1 MMDDEYMLYTY
12 KVRPCD
18 RKVWSWCPGHQAAA
32 AAAPSSMTVCG
43 TSRLFCT
50 KHPPAPTLLTPC
62 RALCFALWLPLQGA
76 HSWTECPFTHPGEKA
91 ARRCPKTH
99 IYSADA
105 CPDARKSGK
114 CARGDACPY
123 SHGVFEQ
130 WLHPSRYRT
139 QLCSFGTAC
148 RRPVCFFAHTVQ
160 ELRVPTA
167 CGPAP
172 AAAGAAQQAAALAA
186 AAATAC
192 QNPMLPSSMD
202 LMLQQALLAQMQL
215 PAQVDGATATLINRY
230 QAASC
235 AALANAAACQR
246 QQQQHQ
252 AAAAAAAAAAL
263 AAAASNPAALM
274 NMAQAAQAY
283 QAAAAAAAAAAAN
296 VPFTSMGMQLPNG
309 STPFASAVSNSSG
322 ASSPTSGSTHSSLA
336 AFLNRQGST
345 STDPSCSG
353 GDFSSTNYQ
362 LLQQALL
369 GAGAANAS
377 PCHGGIPSSSA
388 ACSPLLPWLPA
399 ASGASVGNPFA
410 TGYPSA
416 LMPATPAQSDS
427 SLASGATNGGSM
439 GSMSCGLDAF
449 VPNFSRQLSL
459 SVGLN

>member
-1 MMDDEYMLYTY
+1 MWPAGLLQSGDEAQQTPCAQMMDDEYMLYTY

-18 RKVWSWCPGHQAAA
+18 RK
-32 AAAPSSMTVCG
+32 
-43 TSRLFCT
+43 
-50 KHPPAPTLLTPC
+50 
-62 RALCFALWLPLQGA
+62 GA

-91 ARRCPKTH
+91 ARRCPKSH

-192 QNPMLPSSMD
+192 QNPMMPGSMD

-215 PAQVDGATATLINRY
+215 PAQLDGATATLINRY

-274 NMAQAAQAY
+274 NMAHAAQAY

-296 VPFTSMGMQLPNG
+296 VPFTSMGMQLPSA

-322 ASSPTSGSTHSSLA
+322 SSSPTSGSTHSSLA
-336 AFLNRQGST
+336 AFLNRQNST
-345 STDPSCSG
+345 CSSDPMCSG
-353 GDFSSTNYQ
+353 ELSSANFQ
-362 LLQQALL
+362 LLQQAIL
-369 GAGAANAS
+369 GASNAS
-377 PCHGGIPSSSA
+377 PCPGGMPASSA
-388 ACSPLLPWLPA
+388 ACSPFLPWLPA
-399 ASGASVGNPFA
+399 GSTGIAAAFGA
-410 TGYPSA
+410 GYPSA
-416 LMPATPAQSDS
+416 LMPTTPAQSDS
-427 SLASGATNGGSM
+427 SLASATTNAGSM

-449 VPNFSRQLSL
+449 VPNFQRQLSL

>member
-1 MMDDEYMLYTY
+1 MTVQGLTGLGLECDLARVSDKGASSMCCSQMMDDDYMLYVY

-18 RKVWSWCPGHQAAA
+18 RK
-32 AAAPSSMTVCG
+32 
-43 TSRLFCT
+43 
-50 KHPPAPTLLTPC
+50 
-62 RALCFALWLPLQGA
+62 GA

-186 AAATAC
+186 AAASAC
-192 QNPMLPSSMD
+192 QNPMMPGSMD

-263 AAAASNPAALM
+263 AAAATNPAALM

-296 VPFTSMGMQLPNG
+296 VPFNSMGAGPLPAA

-322 ASSPTSGSTHSSLA
+322 SSSPTCGSTSNSLA
-336 AFLNRQGST
+336 AFLNRQGSA
-345 STDPSCSG
+345 STGSGPGMDASCSG
-353 GDFSSTNYQ
+353 DLSGAQLQ

-369 GAGAANAS
+369 SQGGNGCGGSSVMHGSAAG
-377 PCHGGIPSSSA
+377 
-388 ACSPLLPWLPA
+388 ACSPLMPWLPA
-399 ASGASVGNPFA
+399 ASGAPAAYMGGNSGNPGPA
-410 TGYPSA
+410 QLLAGGYPSG

-427 SLASGATNGGSM
+427 SLASGGTHAS
-439 GSMSCGLDAF
+439 SFSCGLDAL

-459 SVGLN
+459 SVGLNS

>member
-1 MMDDEYMLYTY
+1 MLYVY
-12 KVRPCD
+12 KVRACD
-18 RKVWSWCPGHQAAA
+18 RK
-32 AAAPSSMTVCG
+32 
-43 TSRLFCT
+43 
-50 KHPPAPTLLTPC
+50 
-62 RALCFALWLPLQGA
+62 GA

-91 ARRCPKTH
+91 ARRCPKSH
-99 IYSADA
+99 FYSADA

-160 ELRVPTA
+160 ELRVPTT

-186 AAATAC
+186 AATAAC
-192 QNPMLPSSMD
+192 QNPMLPGSMD
-202 LMLQQALLAQMQL
+202 LMLQQALLAQMQV
-215 PAQVDGATATLINRY
+215 PAQMDGATATLINRY

-252 AAAAAAAAAAL
+252 AAAAAAAAAAI

-274 NMAQAAQAY
+274 GMAQAAQAY

-296 VPFTSMGMQLPNG
+296 VPFTSGAMQMPPSSSSG
-309 STPFASAVSNSSG
+309 TPFAAAVSNSSG
-322 ASSPTSGSTHSSLA
+322 SSSPTSASTHSSLA
-336 AFLNRQGST
+336 AFLNRQNSSST
-345 STDPSCSG
+345 AVTDPASCCSA
-353 GDFSSTNYQ
+353 DLSAASYNQ
-362 LLQQALL
+362 LLQQALM
-369 GAGAANAS
+369 GAAAAGNGGGGNGGAS
-377 PCHGGIPSSSA
+377 PGGALNSTNSNSA

-399 ASGASVGNPFA
+399 ASCASAFGG
-410 TGYPSA
+410 GYPSH
-416 LMPATPAQSDS
+416 LMPTTPAQSDS
-427 SLASGATNGGSM
+427 SLASAATNN
-439 GSMSCGLDAF
+439 GSMSCGLDF
-449 VPNFSRQLSL
+449 VPNFQRMSL

>member
-1 MMDDEYMLYTY
+1 
-12 KVRPCD
+12 
-18 RKVWSWCPGHQAAA
+18 
-32 AAAPSSMTVCG
+32 MTAFNTPIHVCV
-43 TSRLFCT
+43 
-50 KHPPAPTLLTPC
+50 A
-62 RALCFALWLPLQGA
+62 LQGA

-99 IYSADA
+99 FYSAEA

-160 ELRVPTA
+160 ELRVPTS

-172 AAAGAAQQAAALAA
+172 AAAGAAQQAASLAA
-186 AAATAC
+186 AAAAAC
-192 QNPMLPSSMD
+192 QNPMLPGSMD
-202 LMLQQALLAQMQL
+202 LMLQQALLAQMQV

-252 AAAAAAAAAAL
+252 AAAAAAAAAAI
-263 AAAASNPAALM
+263 AAAASNPAALVG
-274 NMAQAAQAY
+274 MAQAAQAY

-296 VPFTSMGMQLPNG
+296 VPFTSMGMQLPTG
-309 STPFASAVSNSSG
+309 STPFAAAVSNSSG
-322 ASSPTSGSTHSSLA
+322 ASSPTSGSTNSSLA
-336 AFLNRQGST
+336 AFLNRQNSS
-345 STDPSCSG
+345 STDPSCAHT
-353 GDFSSTNYQ
+353 DISTASYNQ

-369 GAGAANAS
+369 GAGANACSTS
-377 PCHGGIPSSSA
+377 PCTGISSSSA

-399 ASGASVGNPFA
+399 ASGA
-410 TGYPSA
+410 GYPSN

-427 SLASGATNGGSM
+427 SLASGATNA
-439 GSMSCGLDAF
+439 GSMSSGLDAF
-449 VPNFSRQLSL
+449 VPNFQRQLSL
-459 SVGLN
+459 SVGFN

>member
-1 MMDDEYMLYTY
+1 M
-12 KVRPCD
+12 
-18 RKVWSWCPGHQAAA
+18 
-32 AAAPSSMTVCG
+32 
-43 TSRLFCT
+43 
-50 KHPPAPTLLTPC
+50 
-62 RALCFALWLPLQGA
+62 QGA

-99 IYSADA
+99 FYSADA

-160 ELRVPTA
+160 ELRVPTT

-186 AAATAC
+186 AAAAAC
-192 QNPMLPSSMD
+192 QNPMMPGSMD
-202 LMLQQALLAQMQL
+202 LMLQQALLAQMQV
-215 PAQVDGATATLINRY
+215 PAQMDGATATLINRY

-252 AAAAAAAAAAL
+252 AAAAAAAAAAI

-274 NMAQAAQAY
+274 GMAQAAQAY
-283 QAAAAAAAAAAAN
+283 QAAAAAAAAAAAT
-296 VPFTSMGMQLPNG
+296 VPYTSTGMQLPSS
-309 STPFASAVSNSSG
+309 STPFAAAVSNSSG
-322 ASSPTSGSTHSSLA
+322 SSSPTCGSNSSSLA
-336 AFLNRQGST
+336 AFLNRQNST
-345 STDPSCSG
+345 STSSTDPSCNGADLASA
-353 GDFSSTNYQ
+353 SYNQ

-369 GAGAANAS
+369 GALGPNSGHNAGLCSASPSNAS
-377 PCHGGIPSSSA
+377 GITTSSA
-388 ACSPLLPWLPA
+388 ACSPLLPWLPS
-399 ASGASVGNPFA
+399 ASGASVCNPA
-410 TGYPSA
+410 SVLGAAGYPSA

-427 SLASGATNGGSM
+427 SLASGGTQAGSM
-439 GSMSCGLDAF
+439 PCSLDAL
-449 VPNFSRQLSL
+449 VPNFQRQLSL

>member
-1 MMDDEYMLYTY
+1 M
-12 KVRPCD
+12 
-18 RKVWSWCPGHQAAA
+18 
-32 AAAPSSMTVCG
+32 
-43 TSRLFCT
+43 
-50 KHPPAPTLLTPC
+50 
-62 RALCFALWLPLQGA
+62 
-76 HSWTECPFTHPGEKA
+76 
-91 ARRCPKTH
+91 
-99 IYSADA
+99 
-105 CPDARKSGK
+105 
-114 CARGDACPY
+114 
-123 SHGVFEQ
+123 
-130 WLHPSRYRT
+130 
-139 QLCSFGTAC
+139 
-148 RRPVCFFAHTVQ
+148 
-160 ELRVPTA
+160 PTA

-192 QNPMLPSSMD
+192 QNPLMPGSMD

-283 QAAAAAAAAAAAN
+283 QAAAAAAAAAAAQ
-296 VPFTSMGMQLPNG
+296 VPFGGMGMQLPS

-336 AFLNRQGST
+336 ALLNRQNST
-345 STDPSCSG
+345 STDPVCSG
-353 GDFSSTNYQ
+353 ELSSANYQ

-369 GAGAANAS
+369 GAGANAS
-377 PCHGGIPSSSA
+377 PCPGGIPSSSA

-399 ASGASVGNPFA
+399 ASGAAVGNPFGA
-410 TGYPSA
+410 GYPSA

-427 SLASGATNGGSM
+427 SLASAATNAGSM
-439 GSMSCGLDAF
+439 GSMSCALDAF